1 MAVALTADTNWGV
14 TVEEVSALTPQV
26 AIGEDPAAVADP
38 VFYEAD
44 RRITVPEV
52 QGWIEGVAA
61 RVSLRLANMSR
72 LTDAGQIAALGKA
85 AHDAVA
91 NGAAWYVVTAAH
103 PIGQINDASGYGE
116 ILRARY
122 EAALDTA
129 GTQLDAWVVEIE
141 NGDGPGVTITA
152 PSYFFPTTLFPDG
165 GRF

>member
-26 AIGEDPAAVADP
+26 AIGEDPAAVIDP

-44 RRITVPEV
+44 RRISVGEV

-61 RVSLRLANMSR
+61 RVSLRLANASR
-72 LTDAGQIAALGKA
+72 LTDTGKTSALAKA

-116 ILRARY
+116 ILRQRY

-129 GTQLDAWVVEIE
+129 GTQLDAWIVELE
-141 NGDGPGVTITA
+141 NGTGAAPVISA
-152 PSYFFPTTLFPDG
+152 PSYFFPDALFPDG
-165 GRF
+165 KRF